1 MININSLRHSFKY
14 SVLLLIFI
22 MLSSTTIAQ
31 KKPVKFNRLTS
42 SDGLSQNRVSAIVQD
57 HDGFIWIGTED
68 GLNKY
73 DGYNFEIFKRNPGDS
88 LSLNDNQAL
97 AMLVAKDGTLW
108 IGGSLTG
115 LSKYNSATKT
125 FTRYNNDHSDPNSL
139 AEDIIISF
147 SEDTKGN
154 LWVVTQN
161 KGFDYMIV
169 NEGKFIHMANML
181 QPDYKIPEDLIYFIH
196 QDKQNNLWVG
206 ADGKVH
212 YFEISYSETGVP
224 KLLPIKIENQILST
238 AATSIE
244 EDNDGNI
251 WIGTPGE
258 GLFRF
263 NYKDQVIRKFEP
275 IENSNLLH
283 SIIIIAMETDETG
296 NLWIGGIPIEKNPN
310 SRNDDTANPTINTVP
325 GLLKLN
331 IQSRE
336 LQGFLSDPKDEKS
349 ISSNGILSLLVDKTG
364 VLWVG
369 TFLSGLNVYDKS
381 VIKFSLVT
389 TGPEEY
395 NKITG
400 PIRGFYVD
408 EKKILWI
415 ASQGS
420 GLISYD
426 RSKDKY
432 EFFTHREKNPS
443 SISDDIVRSI
453 YDDGKY
459 MWIGTERGLNQF
471 DKKTK
476 TFKRF
481 YIDSSNPNLNVNGI
495 NYNII
500 EIDKMPGYLWFGT
513 NGSGLVRFDK
523 EKETFKKYIYDP
535 EDAAS
540 LSSRANFVRTVWY
553 SKSRPDELWT
563 GTTNGINIL
572 NLKTETFRYYNYDPK
587 DSTSLSHPNVM
598 NFYEDK
604 NGFVWVATY
613 GGGLNRFDPKTE
625 KFLRFT
631 QENSDLPNNGVYGS
645 LPDEEGNLWVSTNN
659 GITKFNPNKFQF
671 RNYSVDDG
679 LQSEEFNGGSYYK
692 ALDGEMF
699 FGGIKGFNYFYPSE
713 VTDNKFIP
721 NIVLTDLKIFNESVK
736 VGGDSPLKVQI
747 SKTYEIVLPYW
758 QNDISFEYVALH
770 YSNPS
775 KNKYAFKLENYEDD
789 WRYVGN
795 VRIATYTNLDPGEY
809 VFRVKGSN
817 NDGLW
822 NEEGKSIR
830 LIIKPPWWRT
840 NWAYASYFLLF
851 LAGGFS
857 FDRFQRSR
865 IKSIEQRR
873 AQLSLLRAENQR
885 KTQELEEARQLQLS
899 MLPKSLPQLPHLDI
913 AVYMK
918 TATEVGGDYYDFHV
932 GIDGTLTVV
941 VGDATGHGMRAGT
954 MVTTTKSLFS
964 SHASNP
970 DILYT
975 FQEITRCIKYMNM
988 HMLSM
993 CLSILKIQGNK
1004 MQISAAGMPPALLY
1018 RSKTKAVEE
1027 IILKGMPLGAVQD
1040 FPYELRE
1047 VQIFPGDTVL
1057 LMSDGFPEMF
1067 NKDKELFGYDR
1078 VIETYQRA
1086 AEKNPEDI
1094 IRDLKNA
1101 GSDWSQSETPD
1112 DDVTFVVI
1120 KVK

>member
-1 MININSLRHSFKY
+1 MKSINALQRTLKY
-14 SVLLLIFI
+14 SVYLLIFI
-22 MLSSTTIAQ
+22 VISSNTIAQ

-68 GLNKY
+68 GVNKY

-88 LSLNDNQAL
+88 LSINDNQAL
-97 AMLVAKDGTLW
+97 AMHVAKDGALW

-115 LSKYNSATKT
+115 LSKFNSATKT
-125 FTRYNNDHSDPNSL
+125 FTRYNHNHSNPNSL

-154 LWVVTQN
+154 LWIVTQN

-181 QPDYKIPEDLIYFIH
+181 PPDYKIPENQIYFIH
-196 QDKQNNLWVG
+196 QDKQNNLWIGV
-206 ADGKVH
+206 DRKVH
-212 YFEISYSETGVP
+212 YFKVSYSETGIP
-224 KLLPIKIENQILST
+224 KLQPIKIENQILRT

-258 GLFRF
+258 GLLRF
-263 NYKDQVIRKFEP
+263 DYKDKLLSKYEIPVN
-275 IENSNLLH
+275 NSLLY
-283 SIIIIAMETDETG
+283 SLIIFALEADETG
-296 NLWIGGIPIEKNPN
+296 NLWIGGIPIEQNPDP
-310 SRNDDTANPTINTVP
+310 RNETADPTNETTP
-325 GLLKLN
+325 GLLKLDL
-331 IQSRE
+331 QLRE
-336 LQGFLSDPKDEKS
+336 LQSFLADPKDKNS
-349 ISSNGILSLLVDKTG
+349 LSSNGIISLLVDKTG

-389 TGPEEY
+389 TGQEGS
-395 NKITG
+395 NNING
-400 PIRGFYVD
+400 PIRGFYID
-408 EKKILWI
+408 ENKILWV
-415 ASQGS
+415 ASQGN

-426 RSKDKY
+426 RVKAKY
-432 EFFTHREKNPS
+432 EFYTHGENDPS
-443 SISDDIVRSI
+443 SISSDIARCI

-459 MWIGTERGLNQF
+459 MWIGTQAGLNRF

-476 TFKRF
+476 KFKRF
-481 YIDSSNPNLNVNGI
+481 YIDPSDPNLNVNGI

-500 EIDKMPGYLWFGT
+500 EIDKKPGYLWFGT

-523 EKETFKKYIYDP
+523 EKETFKTYTYDP

-540 LSSRANFVRTVWY
+540 LNSRANFVRTVWY
-553 SKSRPDELWT
+553 SKSRPDELWA

-598 NFYEDK
+598 GFYEDK
-604 NGFVWVATY
+604 NGYVWIATY
-613 GGGLNRFDPKTE
+613 GGGLNRFDPKIE

-645 LPDEEGNLWVSTNN
+645 LPDEKGNLWISTNS
-659 GITKFNPNKFQF
+659 GITKFNPNNFQF
-671 RNYSVDDG
+671 RNYTVDDG
-679 LQSEEFNGGSYYK
+679 LQSEEFNGGAYYK
-692 ALDGEMF
+692 SADGEMF
-699 FGGIKGFNYFYPSE
+699 FGGIKGFNSFYPAE
-713 VTDNKFIP
+713 VIDNKYIP
-721 NIVLTDLKIFNESVK
+721 NIVLTDIKIFNESVK
-736 VGGDSPLKVQI
+736 VGGDSPLKKQI
-747 SKTYEIVLPYW
+747 TKTEEIVLSYW

-775 KNKYAFKLENYEDD
+775 KNKYAFKLENYEDE
-789 WRYVGN
+789 WRYVGD

-809 VFRVKGSN
+809 IFRIKGSN

-830 LIIKPPWWRT
+830 LIIKPPWWKT
-840 NWAYASYFLLF
+840 NWAYASYFLIF
-851 LAGGFS
+851 LAGGFT
-857 FDRFQRSR
+857 FDRYQRAR
-865 IKSIEQRR
+865 IKNVEQRR

-899 MLPKSLPQLPHLDI
+899 MLPKTLPQLAHLDI

-970 DILYT
+970 DILFT

-1018 RSKTKAVEE
+1018 RNKTKSVEE

-1040 FPYELRE
+1040 FPYELRQTE
-1047 VQIFPGDTVL
+1047 IYTGDTIL

-1067 NKDKELFGYDR
+1067 NKDKELFGYER
-1078 VIETYQRA
+1078 VIETYQQA
-1086 AEKNPEDI
+1086 ADKNPEEI
-1094 IRDLKNA
+1094 IRELKSA
-1101 GSDWSQSETPD
+1101 GSDWSQSDTPD

>member
-1 MININSLRHSFKY
+1 MKNINYLKCALKY
-14 SVLLLIFI
+14 SVFLLIFI
-22 MLSSTTIAQ
+22 ILSSTSIAQ

-42 SDGLSQNRVSAIVQD
+42 SNGLSQNRVSSIVQD

-97 AMLVAKDGTLW
+97 AMHVAKDGTLW

-125 FTRYNNDHSDPNSL
+125 FTRYNNDHSNPNSL
-139 AEDIIISF
+139 VADIIISF

-154 LWVVTQN
+154 LWIVTQN

-181 QPDYKIPEDLIYFIH
+181 PPDYKIPEDQIFFIH
-196 QDKQNNLWVG
+196 QDKQNNLWIG
-206 ADGKVH
+206 AAGKIH
-212 YFEISYSETGVP
+212 YFKISYSETGVP
-224 KLLPIKIENQILST
+224 KLQPLKIENQILST
-238 AATSIE
+238 AALSIE
-244 EDNDGNI
+244 EDKDGNI

-258 GLFRF
+258 GLLRF
-263 NYKDQVIRKFEP
+263 DYKDKVLKKFELP
-275 IENSNLLH
+275 DKNPSLNSLAIL
-283 SIIIIAMETDETG
+283 ALETDEIG
-296 NLWIGGIPIEKNPN
+296 NLWIGGFPIEDNRDSEKG
-310 SRNDDTANPTINTVP
+310 TAS
-325 GLLKLN
+325 GLLRLK
-331 IQSRE
+331 IHSRE
-336 LQGFLSDPKDEKS
+336 VEKFLADPKDEKS
-349 ISSNGILSLLVDKTG
+349 LSSNRILSLFIDKTG

-389 TGPEEY
+389 TGQEES
-395 NKITG
+395 NKIKG
-400 PIRGFYVD
+400 PIRGFYID
-408 EKKILWI
+408 ENKILWI

-432 EFFTHREKNPS
+432 EFFTHGENNPS
-443 SISDDIVRSI
+443 TISNDLVQNI

-459 MWIGTERGLNQF
+459 MWIGTVQGLNRF
-471 DKKTK
+471 DKKSK

-481 YIDSSNPNLNVNGI
+481 YIDPSNSNSNPNVNVNGI

-500 EIDKMPGYLWFGT
+500 EIDKLPGYLWFGT

-523 EKETFKKYIYDP
+523 EKETFKKYTYDP

-540 LSSRANFVRTVWY
+540 LNTRANFVRTVWY
-553 SKSRPDELWT
+553 SKSRPDELWA

-604 NGFVWVATY
+604 NGYVWVATY

-625 KFLRFT
+625 KFLRLT
-631 QENSDLPNNGVYGS
+631 QENSGLPNNGVYGS
-645 LPDEEGNLWVSTNN
+645 LSDEDGNLWISTNN
-659 GITKFNPNKFQF
+659 GITKFNSNTFQF

-692 ALDGEMF
+692 APDGEMF
-699 FGGIKGFNYFYPSE
+699 FGGIKGFNSFYPSE
-713 VTDNKFIP
+713 VTDNKYIP
-721 NIVLTDLKIFNESVK
+721 NIVLTDIKIFNESVE

-747 SKTYEIVLPYW
+747 SKTEEIILPYW

-775 KNKYAFKLENYEDD
+775 KNKYAFKLENYEDE

-830 LIIKPPWWRT
+830 LIIKPPWWKT
-840 NWAYASYFLLF
+840 NWAYASYFILF

-857 FDRFQRSR
+857 FDRYQRFR
-865 IKSIEQRR
+865 IKGVEQRR
-873 AQLSLLRAENQR
+873 AQLALLRAENQR

-899 MLPKSLPQLPHLDI
+899 MLPKVLPQLPHLDI

-932 GIDGTLTVV
+932 GMDGTLTVV
-941 VGDATGHGMRAGT
+941 IGDATGHGMRAGT

-970 DILYT
+970 DILFT
-975 FQEITRCIKYMNM
+975 FQEITRCIKTMNM

-1018 RSKTKAVEE
+1018 RSKTKSVEE
-1027 IILKGMPLGAVQD
+1027 IVLKGMPLGAVQD

-1047 VQIFPGDTVL
+1047 AEIYSGDTIL
-1057 LMSDGFPEMF
+1057 LMSDGLPELF
-1067 NKDKELFGYDR
+1067 NKDKEMFGYER
-1078 VIETYQRA
+1078 VMDIYKNSVSKNTEEIIE
-1086 AEKNPEDI
+1086 E
-1094 IRDLKNA
+1094 LKNA
-1101 GSDWSQSETPD
+1101 GNNWTNNEAPD
-1112 DDVTFVVI
+1112 DDITFVVI
-1120 KVK
+1120 KVR

>member
-1 MININSLRHSFKY
+1 MKIINNIKNSFKY
-14 SVLLLIFI
+14 SICLLILI
-22 MLSSTTIAQ
+22 IVSTNAIAQ

-42 SDGLSQNRVSAIVQD
+42 SNGLSQNRVSSIVQD

-97 AMLVAKDGTLW
+97 AMHVAKDGALW

-125 FTRYNNDHSDPNSL
+125 FTRYNNNHSDPNSL

-147 SEDTKGN
+147 SEDQKGN
-154 LWVVTQN
+154 LWIVTQN

-181 QPDYKIPEDLIYFIH
+181 PPDYNIPEDRIYFIH
-196 QDKQNNLWVG
+196 QDKQNNLWIG

-212 YFEISYSETGVP
+212 YFKISYSETGVP
-224 KLLPIKIENQILST
+224 RLQPIKIENQILKT
-238 AATSIE
+238 ATTSIE

-258 GLFRF
+258 GLLRF
-263 NYKDQVIRKFEP
+263 DYKDKVIRKFEP
-275 IENSNLLH
+275 MDNSDLIH
-283 SIIIIAMETDETG
+283 SLIIIAMEADEYG
-296 NLWIGGIPIEKNPN
+296 NLWIGGIPIEENPDPIN
-310 SRNDDTANPTINTVP
+310 ESADPTNETVP

-336 LQGFLSDPKDEKS
+336 LQGFLSDPKDGNS
-349 ISSNGILSLLVDKTG
+349 LSSNGIISLLVDKTG

-381 VIKFSLVT
+381 VIKFSLVN
-389 TGPEEY
+389 TGQEES
-395 NKITG
+395 NAIKG
-400 PIRGFYVD
+400 PIRGFYID
-408 EKKILWI
+408 ENKILWI
-415 ASQGS
+415 ASQGG
-420 GLISYD
+420 GLVSYD

-432 EFFTHREKNPS
+432 EFFTNSENNPS
-443 SISDDIVRSI
+443 TISSNLVKNI

-459 MWIGTERGLNQF
+459 LWIGTQEGLNRF

-481 YIDSSNPNLNVNGI
+481 YIDPSNPKFNVNGI

-523 EKETFKKYIYDP
+523 EKETFKKYTYDP
-535 EDAAS
+535 EDATS
-540 LSSRANFVRTVWY
+540 LNSRANFVRTVWY
-553 SKSRPDELWT
+553 SKSRPDELWA

-587 DSTSLSHPNVM
+587 DSTSISHPNVM
-598 NFYEDK
+598 HFYEDK
-604 NGFVWVATY
+604 SGYVWVATY
-613 GGGLNRFDPKTE
+613 GGGLNRFDPKAQ

-631 QENSDLPNNGVYGS
+631 QENSDLPNNGVYGI
-645 LPDEEGNLWVSTNN
+645 LPDENGNLWISNN
-659 GITKFNPNKFQF
+659 SGITKFNPNTYQF
-671 RNYSVDDG
+671 RNYTVDDG
-679 LQSEEFNGGSYYK
+679 LQSEEFNGGAYYK
-692 ALDGEMF
+692 AQDGEMF
-699 FGGIKGFNYFYPSE
+699 FGGIKGYNSFYPSE
-713 VTDNKFIP
+713 VMDNKFIP
-721 NIVLTDLKIFNESVK
+721 AIVLTDIKIFNESIK
-736 VGGDSPLKVQI
+736 VGEDSPLKKQV
-747 SKTYEIVLPYW
+747 SKTDEIVLSYW

-775 KNKYAFKLENYEDD
+775 KNKYAFKLENYEDE

-830 LIIKPPWWRT
+830 LIIKPPWWKT
-840 NWAYASYFLLF
+840 NWAYAAYFVMF
-851 LAGGFS
+851 LATGFS
-857 FDRFQRSR
+857 FDRYQRFR
-865 IKSIEQRR
+865 IKGIEQRR

-885 KTQELEEARQLQLS
+885 KSKELEEARQLQLS
-899 MLPKSLPQLPHLDI
+899 MLPKVLPNLPHLDI

-932 GIDGTLTVV
+932 GMDGTLTVV
-941 VGDATGHGMRAGT
+941 IGDATGHGMKAGT

-964 SHASNP
+964 SHAANP
-970 DILYT
+970 DILFT
-975 FQEITRCIKYMNM
+975 FQEITRCIKTMNM

-1018 RSKTKAVEE
+1018 RSKTKTVEE

-1040 FPYELRE
+1040 FPYELRQTE
-1047 VQIFPGDTVL
+1047 IYPGDTLL
-1057 LMSDGFPEMF
+1057 LMSDGLPELFNKEKEMF
-1067 NKDKELFGYDR
+1067 GYERIMDIYR
-1078 VIETYQRA
+1078 KSA
-1086 AEKNPEDI
+1086 SKNPEEI
-1094 IRDLKNA
+1094 IEELKNEGNRWTNNEA
-1101 GSDWSQSETPD
+1101 PD

>member
-1 MININSLRHSFKY
+1 MVNNLNLKLSSKY
-14 SVLLLIFI
+14 SAFFLILLMFTSIA
-22 MLSSTTIAQ
+22 IAQ
-31 KKPVKFNRLTS
+31 KKPVKFNRITS
-42 SDGLSQNRVSAIVQD
+42 SNGLSQNRVISIVQD

-68 GLNKY
+68 GLNKF
-73 DGYNFEIFKRNPGDS
+73 DGYNFEIFNRNPDDS
-88 LSLNDNQAL
+88 LSLNDNAGN

-108 IGGSLTG
+108 IGGTLTG

-125 FTRYNNDHSDPNSL
+125 FTRYNNNHSDPNSL
-139 AEDIIISF
+139 AEDIIVSLN
-147 SEDTKGN
+147 EDTNGN
-154 LWVVTQN
+154 LWIATRN
-161 KGFDYMIV
+161 KGFDYMKV
-169 NEGKFIHMANML
+169 NEGKFIHMINML
-181 QPDYKIPEDLIYFIH
+181 PPDYKIPENKIFFIH
-196 QDKQNNLWVG
+196 QDKQNNLWIGG
-206 ADGKVH
+206 AGKIH
-212 YFEISYSETGVP
+212 YFKISYSQAGVP
-224 KLLPIKIENQILST
+224 ILQPIKIENQILKT
-238 AATSIE
+238 AATSIK

-263 NYKDQVIRKFEP
+263 DYKDKTLKKFE
-275 IENSNLLH
+275 ITDGNTLLNSL
-283 SIIIIAMETDETG
+283 IIIALESDEIG
-296 NLWIGGIPIEKNPN
+296 NLWIGGLPIDDNPDAE
-310 SRNDDTANPTINTVP
+310 RETVP
-325 GLLKLN
+325 GLLRLN
-331 IQSRE
+331 IQSKE
-336 LQGFLSDPKDEKS
+336 IEKFLVDPKDQKS
-349 ISSNGILSLLVDKTG
+349 LSSNRILSLLVDKTG

-369 TFLSGLNVYDKS
+369 TYLSGLNVYDKS
-381 VIKFSLVT
+381 VIKFSLVAT
-389 TGPEEY
+389 DQDET
-395 NKITG
+395 NKIKG
-400 PIRGFYVD
+400 PIRGFYID
-408 EKKILWI
+408 NNKILWI
-415 ASQGS
+415 ASQGG

-432 EFFTHREKNPS
+432 EFFTHSENEPS

-459 MWIGTERGLNQF
+459 MWIGTDQGLNRF

-481 YIDSSNPNLNVNGI
+481 YIDPSNPNLNVNGI

-523 EKETFKKYIYDP
+523 EKETFKKYTYDP

-540 LSSRANFVRTVWY
+540 LSSRANHVRTVWY
-553 SKSRPDELWT
+553 SKSRPDELWA

-572 NLKTETFRYYNYDPK
+572 NLKTETFRYYNYNPK
-587 DSTSLSHPNVM
+587 DSTSLSHPNVL

-604 NGFVWVATY
+604 RGYIWIATY

-625 KFLRFT
+625 KFLRLT
-631 QENSDLPNNGVYGS
+631 QENSGLPNNGVYGS
-645 LPDEEGNLWVSTNN
+645 LPDEEGNLWISTNN
-659 GITKFNPNKFQF
+659 GITKFNPNTFQF

-679 LQSEEFNGGSYYK
+679 LQSEEFNGGAYYK
-692 ALDGEMF
+692 APDGEMF

-713 VTDNKFIP
+713 VIDNKFIP

-747 SKTYEIVLPYW
+747 SKTDEIVLPYW

-840 NWAYASYFLLF
+840 NLAYASYFVILLV
-851 LAGGFS
+851 GGFS
-857 FDRFQRSR
+857 FDRYQRSR
-865 IKSIEQRR
+865 IKSTEQRR
-873 AQLSLLRAENQR
+873 AQLALLRAENQR
-885 KTQELEEARQLQLS
+885 KTKELEEARQLQLS
-899 MLPKSLPQLPHLDI
+899 MLPKNLPQLPQFDI

-932 GIDGTLTVV
+932 GMDGTLTVV
-941 VGDATGHGMRAGT
+941 IGDATGHGMRAGT

-970 DILYT
+970 DILFT
-975 FQEITRCIKYMNM
+975 FQEITRCIKTMNM

-993 CLSILKIQGNK
+993 CLTILKINGNK

-1018 RSKTKAVEE
+1018 RDKTKLVEE

-1047 VQIFPGDTVL
+1047 TEINPGDTIL
-1057 LMSDGFPEMF
+1057 LMSDGLPELFNKEKEMF
-1067 NKDKELFGYDR
+1067 GYER
-1078 VIETYQRA
+1078 VMDIYKNSA
-1086 AEKNPEDI
+1086 SKNPEEI
-1094 IRDLKNA
+1094 IDELKSEGNSW
-1101 GSDWSQSETPD
+1101 SDNKEPD

>member
-1 MININSLRHSFKY
+1 MKIINTLQRALKY
-14 SVLLLIFI
+14 VVCILILMAFY
-22 MLSSTTIAQ
+22 SNTIAQ

-97 AMLVAKDGTLW
+97 AMHVAKDGTLW

-125 FTRYNNDHSDPNSL
+125 FTRYNNDHSNPNSL

-154 LWVVTQN
+154 LWIVTQN

-181 QPDYKIPEDLIYFIH
+181 PPDYKIPEDGIYFIH
-196 QDKQNNLWVG
+196 QDKQNNLWIG

-212 YFEISYSETGVP
+212 YFRISYSETGIP
-224 KLLPIKIENQILST
+224 KLQPIKIENQILKT

-244 EDNDGNI
+244 EDNDGNL

-258 GLFRF
+258 GLLRF
-263 NYKDQVIRKFEP
+263 DYKDKVIRKFEP
-275 IENSNLLH
+275 INNSALIS
-283 SIIIIAMETDETG
+283 SIVIIAVEADENG
-296 NLWIGGIPIEKNPN
+296 NLWIGGIPIEENPDPVN
-310 SRNDDTANPTINTVP
+310 ESANPTNETVP

-336 LQGFLSDPKDEKS
+336 LQGFLADPKDGNS
-349 ISSNGILSLLVDKTG
+349 LSSNGIISLLVDKTG

-381 VIKFSLVT
+381 VIKFSLVN
-389 TGPEEY
+389 TGQEEF
-395 NKITG
+395 NTIKG
-400 PIRGFYVD
+400 PIRGFYID
-408 EKKILWI
+408 ENKILWI

-420 GLISYD
+420 GLVAYD

-432 EFFTHREKNPS
+432 EFFTNSENNPS
-443 SISDDIVRSI
+443 TISSNLVKNI

-459 MWIGTERGLNQF
+459 MWIGTQEGLNRF

-481 YIDSSNPNLNVNGI
+481 YIDPSNPNFNVNGI

-523 EKETFKKYIYDP
+523 QKETFKKYTYDP
-535 EDAAS
+535 EDATS
-540 LSSRANFVRTVWY
+540 LNSRANFVRTVWY
-553 SKSRPDELWT
+553 SKSRPDELWA

-598 NFYEDK
+598 HFYEDK
-604 NGFVWVATY
+604 SGFVWVATY
-613 GGGLNRFDPKTE
+613 GGGLNRFDPKTQ

-631 QENSDLPNNGVYGS
+631 QENSDLPNNGVYGI
-645 LPDEEGNLWVSTNN
+645 LPDENGNLWISTNS
-659 GITKFNPNKFQF
+659 GITKFNPSTFHF

-679 LQSEEFNGGSYYK
+679 LQSEEFNGGAYYK
-692 ALDGEMF
+692 APDGEMF
-699 FGGIKGFNYFYPSE
+699 FGGIKGYNSFYASG

-721 NIVLTDLKIFNESVK
+721 AIVLTDIKIFNESIK
-736 VGGDSPLKVQI
+736 VGEDSPLKKQI
-747 SKTYEIVLPYW
+747 SKTDEIVLSYW
-758 QNDISFEYVALH
+758 QNDISFEYVALY

-775 KNKYAFKLENYEDD
+775 KNKYAFKLENYEDE

-830 LIIKPPWWRT
+830 LIIKPPWWKT
-840 NWAYASYFLLF
+840 NWAYASYFVLF
-851 LAGGFS
+851 LVGGFT
-857 FDRFQRSR
+857 FDRYQRSR
-865 IKSIEQRR
+865 IKAIEQRR
-873 AQLSLLRAENQR
+873 AQLALLRAENQR
-885 KTQELEEARQLQLS
+885 KTKELEEARQLQLS
-899 MLPKSLPQLPHLDI
+899 MLPKVLPQLPHLDI

-932 GIDGTLTVV
+932 DMNGTLTVV
-941 VGDATGHGMRAGT
+941 IGDATGHGMRAGT

-970 DILYT
+970 DILFT
-975 FQEITRCIKYMNM
+975 FQEITRCIKTMNM
-988 HMLSM
+988 YMLSM
-993 CLSILKIQGNK
+993 CLSILKIRGNK
-1004 MQISAAGMPPALLY
+1004 MQISAAGMPPVLLY
-1018 RSKTKAVEE
+1018 RSKTKSVEE
-1027 IILKGMPLGAVQD
+1027 IVLKGMPLGAVQD
-1040 FPYELRE
+1040 FPYELRQTE
-1047 VQIFPGDTVL
+1047 IYSGDTIL
-1057 LMSDGFPEMF
+1057 LMSDGLPELFNKEKEMF
-1067 NKDKELFGYDR
+1067 GYER
-1078 VIETYQRA
+1078 VMDIYKNSA
-1086 AEKNPEDI
+1086 SKNPEEI
-1094 IRDLKNA
+1094 IEELKNE
-1101 GSDWSQSETPD
+1101 GSRWSDNKDPD

>member
-1 MININSLRHSFKY
+1 MKNISTLKHSLKY
-14 SVLLLIFI
+14 PVLFLIFI
-22 MLSSTTIAQ
+22 IISSNVLPQ

-42 SDGLSQNRVSAIVQD
+42 SNGLSQNRVSSIVQD

-73 DGYNFEIFKRNPGDS
+73 DGYNFEIFKRKPGDS
-88 LSLNDNQAL
+88 LSLNDNAGN
-97 AMLVAKDGTLW
+97 AMIVTEDGTLW

-115 LSKYNSATKT
+115 LSRYNSATNT
-125 FTRYNNDHSDPNSL
+125 FTRYNHDHTNPYSL

-154 LWVVTQN
+154 LWIVTQN

-181 QPDYKIPEDLIYFIH
+181 PPDYKIPEDLIYFIH
-196 QDKQNNLWVG
+196 QDKQNNLWIG
-206 ADGKVH
+206 ADGKIH
-212 YFEISYSETGVP
+212 YFKISYTETGVP
-224 KLLPIKIENQILST
+224 ILQPLKIENQILKT
-238 AATSIE
+238 AAISIE

-258 GLFRF
+258 GLLRF
-263 NYKDQVIRKFEP
+263 DYKDKTLKNFEIPDGNVLPNSFVISALE
-275 IENSNLLH
+275 
-283 SIIIIAMETDETG
+283 ADEIG
-296 NLWIGGIPIEKNPN
+296 NLWIGGFPIENNPD
-310 SRNDDTANPTINTVP
+310 SERGTAS
-325 GLLKLN
+325 GLLRLN
-331 IQSRE
+331 IQSKRVE
-336 LQGFLSDPKDEKS
+336 FFFPDPKDEKS
-349 ISSNGILSLLVDKTG
+349 ISSNRILSLLVDKTG

-381 VIKFSLVT
+381 VIKFPLVT

-432 EFFTHREKNPS
+432 EYFTHSENNPS
-443 SISDDIVRSI
+443 SISTDIVNCI

-459 MWIGTERGLNQF
+459 MWIGTQQGLNRF

-481 YIDSSNPNLNVNGI
+481 LIDPSNHNLNQISNVNGI

-500 EIDKMPGYLWFGT
+500 EIEKMPGHLWFGT
-513 NGSGLVRFDK
+513 NGSGLVRFNK
-523 EKETFKKYIYDP
+523 EKETFKKYTYDP

-572 NLKTETFRYYNYDPK
+572 NLKTETFRYYNYNPK

-604 NGFVWVATY
+604 NGYVWVATY

-625 KFLRFT
+625 KFLRFI
-631 QENSDLPNNGVYGS
+631 QENSGLPNNGVYGT
-645 LPDEEGNLWVSTNN
+645 LPDEKGNLWISTNG
-659 GITKFNPNKFQF
+659 GITKFNPGTFQF
-671 RNYSVDDG
+671 RNYTVDDG

-692 ALDGEMF
+692 APDGEMF
-699 FGGIKGFNYFYPSE
+699 FGGIKGFNSFYPSE
-713 VTDNKFIP
+713 VTDNKYIP
-721 NIVLTDLKIFNESVK
+721 AIVLTDIKIFNESIK
-736 VGGDSPLKVQI
+736 VGEDSPLKKQI
-747 SKTYEIVLPYW
+747 SKTDEIVLPYW

-775 KNKYAFKLENYEDD
+775 KNKYAFKLENYEDE
-789 WRYVGN
+789 WRYVGD

-851 LAGGFS
+851 LVAGFS
-857 FDRFQRSR
+857 FDRYQRFR

-873 AQLSLLRAENQR
+873 AQLALLRAENQR
-885 KTQELEEARQLQLS
+885 KTKELEEARQLQLS
-899 MLPKSLPQLPHLDI
+899 MLPKTLPQLPHLDI

-932 GIDGTLTVV
+932 GMDGSLTVV
-941 VGDATGHGMRAGT
+941 IGDATGHGMRAGT
-954 MVTTTKSLFS
+954 MVTSTKSLFNS
-964 SHASNP
+964 YAANP
-970 DILYT
+970 DIIFT
-975 FQEITRCIKYMNM
+975 FREMTRCIKQMQFQSLAM
-988 HMLSM
+988 SM
-993 CLSILKIQGNK
+993 MMLKIKNNK
-1004 MQISAAGMPPALLY
+1004 LLMSSAGMPPVYLF
-1018 RSKTKAVEE
+1018 RNKHKIIEE
-1027 IILKGMPLGAVQD
+1027 YLIEGMPLGTMD
-1040 FPYELRE
+1040 NFPYELKE
-1047 VQIFPGDTVL
+1047 MELYSGDTIL
-1057 LMSDGFPEMF
+1057 LMSDGFPELQNV
-1067 NKDKELFGYDR
+1067 NKEMLGYKRAKNSFEEISEKEPERIITYLKEVGSRWTNDR
-1078 VIETYQRA
+1078 
-1086 AEKNPEDI
+1086 D
-1094 IRDLKNA
+1094 
-1101 GSDWSQSETPD
+1101 PD

>member
-1 MININSLRHSFKY
+1 MKNINNLNCALKY

-22 MLSSTTIAQ
+22 ILSSTAIAQ

-42 SDGLSQNRVSAIVQD
+42 SNGLSQNRVSSIVQD

-68 GLNKY
+68 GVNKY

-88 LSLNDNQAL
+88 LSLNDNMGL
-97 AMLVAKDGTLW
+97 AMHVAKDGTLW

-125 FTRYNNDHSDPNSL
+125 FTRYNNDHSNPNSL

-154 LWVVTQN
+154 LWIVTQN
-161 KGFDYMIV
+161 KGFDYMLV

-181 QPDYKIPEDLIYFIH
+181 PPDYKISEDLIFFIH
-196 QDKQNNLWVG
+196 QDKQNNLWIG
-206 ADGKVH
+206 AAGKIH
-212 YFEISYSETGVP
+212 YFKISYSQAGVP
-224 KLLPIKIENQILST
+224 ILQPIKIENQILNT

-263 NYKDQVIRKFEP
+263 DYKDKVIRKFEP
-275 IENSNLLH
+275 IDYSNLLH
-283 SIIIIAMETDETG
+283 SLIIIAIENDETG
-296 NLWIGGIPIEKNPN
+296 NLWIGGFSIEDNPG
-310 SRNDDTANPTINTVP
+310 SEKGTSP
-325 GLLKLN
+325 GLLRLN

-336 LQGFLSDPKDEKS
+336 VEKFLADPKDEKS
-349 ISSNGILSLLVDKTG
+349 LSSNRILSLLVDKTG

-381 VIKFSLVT
+381 VIKFSLVS
-389 TGPEEY
+389 TGQEES
-395 NKITG
+395 NKIKG
-400 PIRGFYVD
+400 PVRGFYVD
-408 EKKILWI
+408 ENKTLWV
-415 ASQGS
+415 ASQGG
-420 GLISYD
+420 GLISID
-426 RSKDKY
+426 RNKGKY
-432 EFFTHREKNPS
+432 EVFNYKENNPS
-443 SISDDIVRSI
+443 SISTDIVNNI

-459 MWIGTERGLNQF
+459 LWIGTQQGLNRF

-500 EIDKMPGYLWFGT
+500 EIDKMPGYLWCGT

-523 EKETFKKYIYDP
+523 EKETFKKYTYDP

-553 SKSRPDELWT
+553 SKSRPDELWA

-604 NGFVWVATY
+604 NGYVWVATY

-625 KFLRFT
+625 KFLRLT
-631 QENSDLPNNGVYGS
+631 QENSGLPNNGVYGS
-645 LPDEEGNLWVSTNN
+645 LPDENGNLWISTNN
-659 GITKFNPNKFQF
+659 GIAKFNPNTFQF
-671 RNYSVDDG
+671 RNYTVDDG
-679 LQSEEFNGGSYYK
+679 LQSEEFNGGAYYK
-692 ALDGEMF
+692 AFDGEIF
-699 FGGIKGFNYFYPSE
+699 FGGIKGFNSFYPSE
-713 VTDNKFIP
+713 VTDNKYIP
-721 NIVLTDLKIFNESVK
+721 NIVLTDIKLFNESVE

-747 SKTYEIVLPYW
+747 SKTEEIVLSHW

-775 KNKYAFKLENYEDD
+775 KNKYAFKLENYEDE
-789 WRYVGN
+789 WRYVGD

-840 NWAYASYFLLF
+840 NWAYASYFILF

-857 FDRFQRSR
+857 FDRYQRVR
-865 IKSIEQRR
+865 IKNVEQRR

-885 KTQELEEARQLQLS
+885 KTKELEEARQLQLS
-899 MLPKSLPQLPHLDI
+899 MLPKTLPQLPHLDI

-918 TATEVGGDYYDFHV
+918 TATEVGGDYYDFNV
-932 GIDGTLTVV
+932 GMDGTLTIVI
-941 VGDATGHGMRAGT
+941 GDATGHGMRAGT
-954 MVTTTKSLFS
+954 MVTSTKSLFNVLAANNS
-964 SHASNP
+964 
-970 DILYT
+970 IVQT
-975 FQEITRCIKYMNM
+975 FQEMTRCLKLMQLDK
-988 HMLSM
+988 LSM
-993 CLSILKIQGNK
+993 CMTMLKIQNNRLI
-1004 MQISAAGMPPALLY
+1004 MSAAGMPPVYLF
-1018 RSKTKAVEE
+1018 RNKHKIIEE
-1027 IILKGMPLGAVQD
+1027 HLMEGMPLGTMD
-1040 FPYELRE
+1040 NFPYELKE
-1047 VQIFPGDTVL
+1047 MELFTGDTIL
-1057 LMSDGFPEMF
+1057 LMSDGFPELQNQHIEM
-1067 NKDKELFGYDR
+1067 FGYK
-1078 VIETYQRA
+1078 RA
-1086 AEKNPEDI
+1086 KNSFEEVAEKEPELI
-1094 IRDLKNA
+1094 ITYLKDV
-1101 GSDWSQSETPD
+1101 GSSWTSGKEPD

>member
-1 MININSLRHSFKY
+1 
-14 SVLLLIFI
+14 LIVF
-22 MLSSTTIAQ
+22 SSNTIAQ
-31 KKPVKFNRLTS
+31 KKPVKFSRLTS
-42 SDGLSQNRVSAIVQD
+42 SNGLSQNRVSAIVQD

-97 AMLVAKDGTLW
+97 AMHVAKDGALW

-125 FTRYNNDHSDPNSL
+125 FTRYNNNHSDPNSL

-147 SEDTKGN
+147 SEDKKGN
-154 LWVVTQN
+154 LWIVTQN

-181 QPDYKIPEDLIYFIH
+181 PPDYKIPEDLIFFVH
-196 QDKQNNLWVG
+196 QDKQNNLWIG

-212 YFEISYSETGVP
+212 YFKIIYGENGVP
-224 KLLPIKIENQILST
+224 KLQPIKIENQILKT

-258 GLFRF
+258 GLLRF
-263 NYKDQVIRKFEP
+263 DYKDKVIRKYEP
-275 IENSNLLH
+275 IDNSELIH
-283 SIIIIAMETDETG
+283 SLIIIAMEADEYG
-296 NLWIGGIPIEKNPN
+296 NLWIGGIPIEENPDPIN
-310 SRNDDTANPTINTVP
+310 ESANPTNETVP

-336 LQGFLSDPKDEKS
+336 LQGFLADPKDGNS
-349 ISSNGILSLLVDKTG
+349 LSSNGIISLLVDKTG

-381 VIKFSLVT
+381 VIKFSLVN
-389 TGPEEY
+389 TGQEES
-395 NKITG
+395 NAIKG
-400 PIRGFYVD
+400 PIRGFYID
-408 EKKILWI
+408 ENKILWI

-420 GLISYD
+420 GLVSYD

-432 EFFTHREKNPS
+432 EFFTNSENNPS
-443 SISDDIVRSI
+443 NISSNLVKNI
-453 YDDGKY
+453 YDDGKFL
-459 MWIGTERGLNQF
+459 WIGTQEGLNRF

-481 YIDSSNPNLNVNGI
+481 YIDPSNPKFNVNGI

-500 EIDKMPGYLWFGT
+500 ETDKMPGYLWFGT

-523 EKETFKKYIYDP
+523 QKETFKKYTYDP
-535 EDAAS
+535 EDATS
-540 LSSRANFVRTVWY
+540 LNSRANFVRTVWY
-553 SKSRPDELWT
+553 SKSRPDELWA

-598 NFYEDK
+598 HFYEDK
-604 NGFVWVATY
+604 SGFVWVATY
-613 GGGLNRFDPKTE
+613 GGGLNRFDPKTQ

-631 QENSDLPNNGVYGS
+631 QENSGLPNNGVYGI
-645 LPDEEGNLWVSTNN
+645 LPDENGNLWISNN
-659 GITKFNPNKFQF
+659 SGITKFNPSTFHF
-671 RNYSVDDG
+671 RNYTVDDG
-679 LQSEEFNGGSYYK
+679 LQSEEFNGGAYYK
-692 ALDGEMF
+692 SPDGEMF
-699 FGGIKGFNYFYPSE
+699 FGGIKGYNSFYPSE

-721 NIVLTDLKIFNESVK
+721 AIVLTDIKIFNESIK
-736 VGGDSPLKVQI
+736 VGEDSPLKKQV
-747 SKTYEIVLPYW
+747 SKTDEIVLSYW

-775 KNKYAFKLENYEDD
+775 KNKYAFKLENYEDE

-830 LIIKPPWWRT
+830 LIIKPPWWKT
-840 NWAYASYFLLF
+840 NWAYASYFVLF
-851 LAGGFS
+851 LVGGFS
-857 FDRFQRSR
+857 FDRYQRFR

-873 AQLSLLRAENQR
+873 AQLALLRAENQR

-899 MLPKSLPQLPHLDI
+899 MLPKVLPQLPHLDI

-932 GIDGTLTVV
+932 DMDGTLTVV
-941 VGDATGHGMRAGT
+941 IGDATGHGMRAGT

-970 DILYT
+970 DILFT
-975 FQEITRCIKYMNM
+975 FQEITRCIKTMNM

-993 CLSILKIQGNK
+993 CLSILKIREDK

-1018 RSKTKAVEE
+1018 RSKTKSVEE
-1027 IILKGMPLGAVQD
+1027 IVLKGMPLGAVQD
-1040 FPYELRE
+1040 FPYELRQTE
-1047 VQIFPGDTVL
+1047 VNAGDTIL
-1057 LMSDGFPEMF
+1057 LMSDGLPELFNKEKEMF
-1067 NKDKELFGYDR
+1067 GYER
-1078 VIETYQRA
+1078 VMDIYKNSA
-1086 AEKNPEDI
+1086 SKNPEEI
-1094 IRDLKNA
+1094 IEELKNA
-1101 GSDWSQSETPD
+1101 GNRWTNDEAPD
-1112 DDVTFVVI
+1112 DDITFVVI

>member
-1 MININSLRHSFKY
+1 MKKINTLQRALKY
-14 SVLLLIFI
+14 SVCILILMAFY
-22 MLSSTTIAQ
+22 SNTFAQ

-42 SDGLSQNRVSAIVQD
+42 SNGLSQNRVSSIVQD

-97 AMLVAKDGTLW
+97 AMHVAKDGALW

-115 LSKYNSATKT
+115 LSRYNSATKT
-125 FTRYNNDHSDPNSL
+125 FTRYNNNHSDPNSL

-154 LWVVTQN
+154 LWIVTQN

-169 NEGKFIHMANML
+169 SDGKFIHMANML
-181 QPDYKIPEDLIYFIH
+181 PPDYKIPEDRIYFIH
-196 QDKQNNLWVG
+196 QDKQNNLWIG

-212 YFEISYSETGVP
+212 YFKISYSETGVP
-224 KLLPIKIENQILST
+224 KLQPIKIENQILKT

-258 GLFRF
+258 GLLRF
-263 NYKDQVIRKFEP
+263 DYKDKVIRKFEP
-275 IENSNLLH
+275 IDNSDLIH
-283 SIIIIAMETDETG
+283 SLIIIAMETDETG
-296 NLWIGGIPIEKNPN
+296 NLWIGGIPIEENPN
-310 SRNDDTANPTINTVP
+310 PRNDETANPTIETVP

-331 IQSRE
+331 IQSRK
-336 LQGFLSDPKDEKS
+336 LQGFLSDPKDGNS
-349 ISSNGILSLLVDKTG
+349 VSSNGIISLLVDKTG

-381 VIKFSLVT
+381 VIKFSLVN
-389 TGPEEY
+389 TGQEDF
-395 NKITG
+395 NAIRG
-400 PIRGFYVD
+400 PIRGFYID
-408 EKKILWI
+408 ENKILWI

-420 GLISYD
+420 GLVSYD

-432 EFFTHREKNPS
+432 EFFTYRENDPS
-443 SISDDIVRSI
+443 SISSDIVRCI

-459 MWIGTERGLNQF
+459 MWIGTEEGLNRF

-481 YIDSSNPNLNVNGI
+481 YIDPSNPKFNVNGI

-500 EIDKMPGYLWFGT
+500 EIDNTPGYLWFGT

-523 EKETFKKYIYDP
+523 EKETFKKYTYDP

-553 SKSRPDELWT
+553 SKSRPDELWA

-587 DSTSLSHPNVM
+587 DSSSLSHPNVM
-598 NFYEDK
+598 HFYEDK
-604 NGFVWVATY
+604 SGFVWVATY
-613 GGGLNRFDPKTE
+613 GGGLNRFDPKTQ

-631 QENSDLPNNGVYGS
+631 QENSDLPNNGVYGI
-645 LPDEEGNLWVSTNN
+645 LADENGNLWISTNS
-659 GITKFNPNKFQF
+659 GITKFNPSTFHF
-671 RNYSVDDG
+671 RNYTVDDG
-679 LQSEEFNGGSYYK
+679 LQSEEFNGGAYYK
-692 ALDGEMF
+692 SPDGEMF
-699 FGGIKGFNYFYPSE
+699 FGGIKGYNSFYPSE

-721 NIVLTDLKIFNESVK
+721 AIVLTDIKIFNESIK
-736 VGGDSPLKVQI
+736 VGEDSPLKKQV
-747 SKTYEIVLPYW
+747 SKTDEIILSYW

-775 KNKYAFKLENYEDD
+775 KNKYAFKLENYEDE

-830 LIIKPPWWRT
+830 LIIKPPWWKT
-840 NWAYASYFLLF
+840 NWAYASYFVLF
-851 LAGGFS
+851 LVGGFS
-857 FDRFQRSR
+857 FD
-865 IKSIEQRR
+865 
-873 AQLSLLRAENQR
+873 
-885 KTQELEEARQLQLS
+885 
-899 MLPKSLPQLPHLDI
+899 
-913 AVYMK
+913 
-918 TATEVGGDYYDFHV
+918 
-932 GIDGTLTVV
+932 
-941 VGDATGHGMRAGT
+941 
-954 MVTTTKSLFS
+954 
-964 SHASNP
+964 
-970 DILYT
+970 
-975 FQEITRCIKYMNM
+975 
-988 HMLSM
+988 
-993 CLSILKIQGNK
+993 
-1004 MQISAAGMPPALLY
+1004 QIS
-1018 RSKTKAVEE
+1018 E
-1027 IILKGMPLGAVQD
+1027 IQD
-1040 FPYELRE
+1040 KRY
-1047 VQIFPGDTVL
+1047 
-1057 LMSDGFPEMF
+1057 
-1067 NKDKELFGYDR
+1067 
-1078 VIETYQRA
+1078 
-1086 AEKNPEDI
+1086 
-1094 IRDLKNA
+1094 
-1101 GSDWSQSETPD
+1101 
-1112 DDVTFVVI
+1112 
-1120 KVK
+1120 

>member
-1 MININSLRHSFKY
+1 MKNINNLNCALKY

-22 MLSSTTIAQ
+22 ILSSTAIAQ

-42 SDGLSQNRVSAIVQD
+42 SNGLSQNRVSSIVQD

-68 GLNKY
+68 GVNKY

-88 LSLNDNQAL
+88 LSLNDNMGL
-97 AMLVAKDGTLW
+97 AMHVAKDGTLW

-125 FTRYNNDHSDPNSL
+125 FTRYNNDHSNPNSL

-154 LWVVTQN
+154 LWIVTQN
-161 KGFDYMIV
+161 KGFDYMLV

-181 QPDYKIPEDLIYFIH
+181 PPDYKISEDLIFFIH
-196 QDKQNNLWVG
+196 QDKQNNLWIG
-206 ADGKVH
+206 AAGKIH
-212 YFEISYSETGVP
+212 YFKISYSQAGVP
-224 KLLPIKIENQILST
+224 ILQPIKIENQILNT

-263 NYKDQVIRKFEP
+263 DYKDKVIRKFEP
-275 IENSNLLH
+275 IDYSNLLH
-283 SIIIIAMETDETG
+283 SLIIIAIENDETG
-296 NLWIGGIPIEKNPN
+296 NLWIGGFSIEDNPG
-310 SRNDDTANPTINTVP
+310 SEKGTSP
-325 GLLKLN
+325 GLLRLN

-336 LQGFLSDPKDEKS
+336 VEKFLADPKDEKS
-349 ISSNGILSLLVDKTG
+349 LSSNRILSLLVDKTG

-381 VIKFSLVT
+381 VIKFSLVS
-389 TGPEEY
+389 TGQEES
-395 NKITG
+395 NKIKG
-400 PIRGFYVD
+400 PVRGFYVD
-408 EKKILWI
+408 ENKTLWV
-415 ASQGS
+415 ASQGG
-420 GLISYD
+420 GLISID
-426 RSKDKY
+426 RNKGKY
-432 EFFTHREKNPS
+432 EVFNYKENNPS
-443 SISDDIVRSI
+443 SISTDIVNNI

-459 MWIGTERGLNQF
+459 LWIGTQQGLNRF

-523 EKETFKKYIYDP
+523 EKETFKKYTYDP

-553 SKSRPDELWT
+553 SKSRPDELWA

-604 NGFVWVATY
+604 NGYVWVATY

-625 KFLRFT
+625 KFLRLT
-631 QENSDLPNNGVYGS
+631 QENSGLPNNGVYGS
-645 LPDEEGNLWVSTNN
+645 LPDENGNLWISTNN
-659 GITKFNPNKFQF
+659 GIAKFNPNTFQF
-671 RNYSVDDG
+671 RNYTVDDG
-679 LQSEEFNGGSYYK
+679 LQSEEFNGGAYYK
-692 ALDGEMF
+692 AFDGEIF
-699 FGGIKGFNYFYPSE
+699 FGGIKGFNSFYPSE
-713 VTDNKFIP
+713 VTDNKYIP
-721 NIVLTDLKIFNESVK
+721 NIVLTDIKLFNESVE

-747 SKTYEIVLPYW
+747 SKTEEIVLSHW

-775 KNKYAFKLENYEDD
+775 KNKYAFKLENYEDE
-789 WRYVGN
+789 WRYVGD

-840 NWAYASYFLLF
+840 NWAYASYFILF

-857 FDRFQRSR
+857 FDRYQRVR
-865 IKSIEQRR
+865 IKNVEQRR

-885 KTQELEEARQLQLS
+885 KTKELEEARQLQLS
-899 MLPKSLPQLPHLDI
+899 MLPKTLP
-913 AVYMK
+913 
-918 TATEVGGDYYDFHV
+918 
-932 GIDGTLTVV
+932 
-941 VGDATGHGMRAGT
+941 
-954 MVTTTKSLFS
+954 
-964 SHASNP
+964 
-970 DILYT
+970 
-975 FQEITRCIKYMNM
+975 
-988 HMLSM
+988 
-993 CLSILKIQGNK
+993 
-1004 MQISAAGMPPALLY
+1004 
-1018 RSKTKAVEE
+1018 
-1027 IILKGMPLGAVQD
+1027 
-1040 FPYELRE
+1040 
-1047 VQIFPGDTVL
+1047 
-1057 LMSDGFPEMF
+1057 
-1067 NKDKELFGYDR
+1067 
-1078 VIETYQRA
+1078 
-1086 AEKNPEDI
+1086 
-1094 IRDLKNA
+1094 
-1101 GSDWSQSETPD
+1101 
-1112 DDVTFVVI
+1112 
-1120 KVK
+1120 

>member
-1 MININSLRHSFKY
+1 MLIIKNTKNLLKY
-14 SVLLLIFI
+14 SICLLILIAF
-22 MLSSTTIAQ
+22 SSNTIAQ

-42 SDGLSQNRVSAIVQD
+42 SNGLSQNRVSSIVQD

-97 AMLVAKDGTLW
+97 AMHVAKDGTLW
-108 IGGSLTG
+108 VGGSLTG

-125 FTRYNNDHSDPNSL
+125 FKRYNSDHSNPNSL

-147 SEDTKGN
+147 SEDEKGN
-154 LWVVTQN
+154 LWLVTQN
-161 KGFDYMIV
+161 RGFDYMIV

-181 QPDYKIPEDLIYFIH
+181 PPDYNIPEDQIFFIH

-206 ADGKVH
+206 AAGKIH
-212 YFEISYSETGVP
+212 YFKINYSETGVP
-224 KLLPIKIENQILST
+224 KLQPVRIENQIVET
-238 AATSIE
+238 AALSIE
-244 EDNDGNI
+244 EGTDGII
-251 WIGTPGE
+251 WIGTAGE
-258 GLFRF
+258 GLLRF
-263 NYKDQVIRKFEP
+263 DYKSKLLKKFESV
-275 IENSNLLH
+275 ENS
-283 SIIIIAMETDETG
+283 SILKSLIILSVEADETG
-296 NLWIGGIPIEKNPN
+296 NLWIGGIPIEDN
-310 SRNDDTANPTINTVP
+310 SDSETGTSP
-325 GLLKLN
+325 GLLRLN

-336 LQGFLSDPKDEKS
+336 VEKFLAVPRDEKS
-349 ISSNGILSLLVDKTG
+349 LSSNQILSLFIDKTG

-389 TGPEEY
+389 TGQEEF
-395 NKITG
+395 NKIKG
-400 PIRGFYVD
+400 PIRGFYID
-408 EKKILWI
+408 ENKYLWV
-415 ASQGS
+415 ASQGG

-426 RSKDKY
+426 RSKEKF
-432 EFFTHREKNPS
+432 EFFTHSEKIPS
-443 SISDDIVRSI
+443 TISTDLVQNI
-453 YDDGKY
+453 YDDGQY
-459 MWIGTERGLNQF
+459 MWIGTQEGLNRF
-471 DKKTK
+471 DKKSK

-481 YIDSSNPNLNVNGI
+481 YIDPSNPGLNVNGI

-500 EIDKMPGYLWFGT
+500 EIKRMPGYLWFGT

-523 EKETFKKYIYDP
+523 EKETFKKYTYDP
-535 EDAAS
+535 EDATS
-540 LSSRANFVRTVWY
+540 LNSRANFVRTVWY

-604 NGFVWVATY
+604 NGYIWVATY

-631 QENSDLPNNGVYGS
+631 QENSDLPNNGVYGC
-645 LPDEEGNLWVSTNN
+645 LPDENGNLWISTNN
-659 GITKFNPNKFQF
+659 GITKFNPNTFQF

-692 ALDGEMF
+692 APDGEMF
-699 FGGIKGFNYFYPSE
+699 FGGIKGFNSFYPSE

-721 NIVLTDLKIFNESVK
+721 NIVITDIKIFNESVS
-736 VGGDSPLKVQI
+736 VGEDSPLKKQV
-747 SKTYEIVLPYW
+747 SKTDEIVLSHW

-795 VRIATYTNLDPGEY
+795 IRIATYTNLDPGEY

-830 LIIKPPWWRT
+830 LIIKPPWWKT
-840 NWAYASYFLLF
+840 NWAYAAYLVLF

-857 FDRFQRSR
+857 FDRYQRAR
-865 IKSIEQRR
+865 IKSIEQRKT
-873 AQLSLLRAENQR
+873 QLTLLQAENQR
-885 KTQELEEARQLQLS
+885 KSKELEEARQLQLS

-932 GIDGTLTVV
+932 GMDGTLTVV
-941 VGDATGHGMRAGT
+941 IGDATGHGMRAGT

-970 DILYT
+970 DILFT
-975 FQEITRCIKYMNM
+975 FQEITRCIKTMNM

-1018 RSKTKAVEE
+1018 RSQTKSVEE
-1027 IILKGMPLGAVQD
+1027 IVLKGMPLGAYQD

-1047 VQIFPGDTVL
+1047 TEVNPGDTIL
-1057 LMSDGFPEMF
+1057 LLSDGLPELFNKEKEMF
-1067 NKDKELFGYDR
+1067 GYER
-1078 VIETYQRA
+1078 VMDIYKNSA
-1086 AEKNPEDI
+1086 SKNPEEI
-1094 IRDLKNA
+1094 IEELKNE
-1101 GSDWSQSETPD
+1101 GNRWTNNEPPD
-1112 DDVTFVVI
+1112 DDITFVVI

>member
-1 MININSLRHSFKY
+1 MKNINNSKCTLKC
-14 SVLLLIFI
+14 SVFMLIFI
-22 MLSSTTIAQ
+22 MLSSTAFSQ

-42 SDGLSQNRVSAIVQD
+42 SNGLSQNRVSAIAQD
-57 HDGFIWIGTED
+57 LDGFIWIGTED

-97 AMLVAKDGTLW
+97 AMHVAKDGTLW

-125 FTRYNNDHSDPNSL
+125 FTRYNHNHSSPNSL
-139 AEDIIISF
+139 AEDIIVAF
-147 SEDTKGN
+147 SEDAIGN
-154 LWVVTQN
+154 LWIVTQN

-169 NEGKFIHMANML
+169 KEGKFIHMANML
-181 QPDYKIPEDLIYFIH
+181 PPDYKIPEDRIYFIH
-196 QDKQNNLWVG
+196 QDKQNNLWIG
-206 ADGKVH
+206 ADGKIH
-212 YFEISYSETGVP
+212 YFKISYSENGTP
-224 KLLPIKIENQILST
+224 KLQPIKIENQILST

-258 GLFRF
+258 GLLKFD
-263 NYKDQVIRKFEP
+263 YKDKLLRKYEIP
-275 IENSNLLH
+275 VNNSLLY
-283 SIIIIAMETDETG
+283 SLVIIALEEDETG
-296 NLWIGGIPIEKNPN
+296 NLWIGGIPIEKKPDP
-310 SRNDDTANPTINTVP
+310 RNETADPTNGTMP
-325 GLLKLN
+325 GLFKLN
-331 IQSRE
+331 IQSKE
-336 LQGFLSDPKDEKS
+336 IEKFIADPKDDKS
-349 ISSNGILSLLVDKTG
+349 LSSNLILSLLVDKTG

-381 VIKFSLVT
+381 VIKFSLIT
-389 TGPEEY
+389 TGQEES
-395 NKITG
+395 NQIKG
-400 PIRGFYVD
+400 PIRGFYID
-408 EKKILWI
+408 ENKILWI

-426 RSKDKY
+426 RSKEKY
-432 EFFTHREKNPS
+432 EFFTHRENDPA
-443 SISDDIVRSI
+443 SISSDIVLSI
-453 YDDGKY
+453 YDDGQY
-459 MWIGTERGLNQF
+459 LWTGTDEGLNRF

-481 YIDSSNPNLNVNGI
+481 YIDSSNRNLNVNGI

-523 EKETFKKYIYDP
+523 EKETFKKYTYDP
-535 EDAAS
+535 EDATS
-540 LSSRANFVRTVWY
+540 LNSRANFVRTVWY

-604 NGFVWVATY
+604 NGLVWVATY

-625 KFLRFT
+625 RFLRFT

-645 LPDEEGNLWVSTNN
+645 LPDENGNLWISTNS
-659 GITKFNPNKFQF
+659 GITKFNPNTFQF
-671 RNYSVDDG
+671 RNYTVDDG

-692 ALDGEMF
+692 APDGEMF
-699 FGGIKGFNYFYPSE
+699 FGGIKGFNSFYPAE
-713 VTDNKFIP
+713 VTDNKYIP
-721 NIVLTDLKIFNESVK
+721 NIVLTDIKIFNESVE

-747 SKTYEIVLPYW
+747 SKTKEIVLSHW

-775 KNKYAFKLENYEDD
+775 KNKYAFKLENYEDE
-789 WRYVGN
+789 WRYVGD

-830 LIIKPPWWRT
+830 LIIKPPWWKT
-840 NWAYASYFLLF
+840 TWAYASYFLLF

-857 FDRFQRSR
+857 FDRYQRVR
-865 IKSIEQRR
+865 IKNVEQRR

-885 KTQELEEARQLQLS
+885 KTKELEEARQLQLS
-899 MLPKSLPQLPHLDI
+899 MLPKILPNLPHLDI

-941 VGDATGHGMRAGT
+941 VGDATGHGMKAGT

-964 SHASNP
+964 SHAANP
-970 DILYT
+970 NILFT
-975 FQEITRCIKYMNM
+975 FQEITRCIKHMNM

-1018 RSKTKAVEE
+1018 RSKTKTIEE

-1040 FPYELRE
+1040 FPYELRQTE
-1047 VQIFPGDTVL
+1047 IYSGDTIL

-1067 NKDKELFGYDR
+1067 NKDKELFGYER
-1078 VIETYQRA
+1078 VIETYQRSA
-1086 AEKNPEDI
+1086 DKNPEEI
-1094 IRDLKNA
+1094 IRELNNA
-1101 GSDWSQSETPD
+1101 GADWSNTETPD

>member
-1 MININSLRHSFKY
+1 MKKINTLQRALKY
-14 SVLLLIFI
+14 VVCILILMAFY
-22 MLSSTTIAQ
+22 SNTFAQ

-42 SDGLSQNRVSAIVQD
+42 SNGLSQNRVSSIVQD

-97 AMLVAKDGTLW
+97 AMHVAKDGALW

-115 LSKYNSATKT
+115 LSRYNSATKT
-125 FTRYNNDHSDPNSL
+125 FTRYNNNHSDPNSL

-154 LWVVTQN
+154 LWIVTQN

-169 NEGKFIHMANML
+169 SDGKFIHMANML
-181 QPDYKIPEDLIYFIH
+181 PPDYKIPEDRIYFIH
-196 QDKQNNLWVG
+196 QDKQNNLWIG

-212 YFEISYSETGVP
+212 YFKISYSETGVP
-224 KLLPIKIENQILST
+224 KLQPIKIENQILKT

-258 GLFRF
+258 GLLRF
-263 NYKDQVIRKFEP
+263 DYKEKVIRKFEP
-275 IENSNLLH
+275 IDNSDLIH
-283 SIIIIAMETDETG
+283 SLIIIAMETDETG
-296 NLWIGGIPIEKNPN
+296 NLWIGGIPIEENPN
-310 SRNDDTANPTINTVP
+310 PRNDETANPTIETVP

-331 IQSRE
+331 IQSRK
-336 LQGFLSDPKDEKS
+336 LQGFLSDPKDGNS
-349 ISSNGILSLLVDKTG
+349 VSSNGIISLLVDKTG

-381 VIKFSLVT
+381 VIKFSLVN
-389 TGPEEY
+389 TGQEDF
-395 NKITG
+395 NAIRG
-400 PIRGFYVD
+400 PIRGFYID
-408 EKKILWI
+408 ENKILWI

-420 GLISYD
+420 GLVSYD

-432 EFFTHREKNPS
+432 EFFTYRENDPS
-443 SISDDIVRSI
+443 SISSDIVRCI

-459 MWIGTERGLNQF
+459 MWIGTEEGLNRF

-481 YIDSSNPNLNVNGI
+481 YIDPSNPKFNVNGI

-500 EIDKMPGYLWFGT
+500 EIDNTPGYLWFGT

-523 EKETFKKYIYDP
+523 EKETFKKYTYDP

-553 SKSRPDELWT
+553 SKSRPDELWA

-587 DSTSLSHPNVM
+587 DSSSLSHPNVM
-598 NFYEDK
+598 HFYEDK
-604 NGFVWVATY
+604 SGFVWVATY
-613 GGGLNRFDPKTE
+613 GGGLNRFDPKTQ

-631 QENSDLPNNGVYGS
+631 QENSDLPNNGVYGI
-645 LPDEEGNLWVSTNN
+645 LADENGNLWISTNS
-659 GITKFNPNKFQF
+659 GITKFNPSTFHF
-671 RNYSVDDG
+671 RNYTVDDG
-679 LQSEEFNGGSYYK
+679 LQSEEFNGGAYYK
-692 ALDGEMF
+692 SPDGEMF
-699 FGGIKGFNYFYPSE
+699 FGGIKGYNSFYPSE

-721 NIVLTDLKIFNESVK
+721 AIVLTDIKIFNESIK
-736 VGGDSPLKVQI
+736 VGEDSPLKKQV
-747 SKTYEIVLPYW
+747 SKTDEIILSYW

-775 KNKYAFKLENYEDD
+775 KNKYAFKLENYEDE

-830 LIIKPPWWRT
+830 LIIKPPWWKT
-840 NWAYASYFLLF
+840 NWAYASYFVLF
-851 LAGGFS
+851 LVGGFS
-857 FDRFQRSR
+857 FDRYQRSR
-865 IKSIEQRR
+865 IKGIEQRR
-873 AQLSLLRAENQR
+873 AQLALLRAENQR

-899 MLPKSLPQLPHLDI
+899 MLPKVLPQLPHLDI

-932 GIDGTLTVV
+932 GMDGTLTVV
-941 VGDATGHGMRAGT
+941 IGDATGHGMRAGT

-970 DILYT
+970 DILFT
-975 FQEITRCIKYMNM
+975 FQEITRCIKTMNM

-1018 RSKTKAVEE
+1018 RSKTKSVEE
-1027 IILKGMPLGAVQD
+1027 IVLKGMPLGAVQD
-1040 FPYELRE
+1040 FPYELRVTE
-1047 VQIFPGDTVL
+1047 ISTGDTIF
-1057 LMSDGFPEMF
+1057 LMSDGLPELFNQEKEMF
-1067 NKDKELFGYDR
+1067 GYER
-1078 VIETYQRA
+1078 VMDIYKNSA
-1086 AEKNPEDI
+1086 SKNPEEI
-1094 IRDLKNA
+1094 IEELKNA
-1101 GSDWSQSETPD
+1101 GNSWTNDEAPD
-1112 DDVTFVVI
+1112 DDITFVVI

>member
-1 MININSLRHSFKY
+1 MKNTSGINYILKY
-14 SVLLLIFI
+14 SVFLLIFI
-22 MLSSTTIAQ
+22 VLSSNAIAQ

-42 SDGLSQNRVSAIVQD
+42 SDGLSQNRVSSIVQD

-68 GLNKY
+68 GINKY

-88 LSLNDNQAL
+88 LSINDNQAL
-97 AMLVAKDGTLW
+97 AMHVAKDGTLW

-115 LSKYNSATKT
+115 LSKYNSAAKT
-125 FTRYNNDHSDPNSL
+125 FTRYNHNHSNPNSL

-147 SEDTKGN
+147 SEDEKGN
-154 LWVVTQN
+154 LWIVTQN

-181 QPDYKIPEDLIYFIH
+181 PPDYKIQEDQIFFIH
-196 QDKQNNLWVG
+196 QDKQNNLWIG
-206 ADGKVH
+206 TEGKIH
-212 YFEISYSETGVP
+212 YFKISYNETGVP
-224 KLLPIKIENQILST
+224 KLQPIKIENQILST
-238 AATSIE
+238 AALSIE
-244 EDNDGNI
+244 EDKDGNI

-258 GLFRF
+258 GLLQFD
-263 NYKDQVIRKFEP
+263 YKDKILRKFKLSD
-275 IENSNLLH
+275 NSSSFNSLVIL
-283 SIIIIAMETDETG
+283 SLKADEIG
-296 NLWIGGIPIEKNPN
+296 NLWVGGFPREDNPDSEIGT
-310 SRNDDTANPTINTVP
+310 SP
-325 GLLKLN
+325 GLLRLN
-331 IQSRE
+331 IQSKE
-336 LQGFLSDPKDEKS
+336 IEKFLADPKDEKS
-349 ISSNGILSLLVDKTG
+349 LSSNRILSLFIDKTG

-369 TFLSGLNVYDKS
+369 TFLSGINVYDKS

-389 TGPEEY
+389 TGQEES
-395 NKITG
+395 NKIKG
-400 PIRGFYVD
+400 PIRGFYID
-408 EKKILWI
+408 ENKILWV

-432 EFFTHREKNPS
+432 EFFTHSKNNPS
-443 SISDDIVRSI
+443 SISTDIVQCI

-459 MWIGTERGLNQF
+459 MWIGTQQGLNRF

-481 YIDSSNPNLNVNGI
+481 YIDPLNPNLNVNGI

-500 EIDKMPGYLWFGT
+500 EIDKLPGYLWFGT

-523 EKETFKKYIYDP
+523 EKETFKKYTYDP
-535 EDAAS
+535 EDASS
-540 LSSRANFVRTVWY
+540 LSSRANFVRIVWY

-572 NLKTETFRYYNYDPK
+572 DLKTEKFRYYNYDTK

-604 NGFVWVATY
+604 NGYVWVATY

-625 KFLRFT
+625 KFLRLT
-631 QENSDLPNNGVYGS
+631 QENSGLPNNGVYGS
-645 LPDEEGNLWVSTNN
+645 LPDENGNLWLSTNN
-659 GITKFNPNKFQF
+659 GITKLNPVTFEF

-692 ALDGEMF
+692 ARDGEMF
-699 FGGIKGFNYFYPSE
+699 FGGIKGFNSFYPSE

-721 NIVLTDLKIFNESVK
+721 AIVLTDIKIFNESVK
-736 VGGDSPLKVQI
+736 VGEDSPLKKQI
-747 SKTYEIVLPYW
+747 SKTDEIVLSYW

-775 KNKYAFKLENYEDD
+775 KNKYAFKLENYEDE
-789 WRYVGN
+789 WRYVGD

-822 NEEGKSIR
+822 NEKGKSIR
-830 LIIKPPWWRT
+830 LIIKPPWWKT
-840 NWAYASYFLLF
+840 NWAYASYILLF
-851 LAGGFS
+851 FAGGFS
-857 FDRFQRSR
+857 FDRYQRSR
-865 IKSIEQRR
+865 IKNIEQRR
-873 AQLSLLRAENQR
+873 SQLALLRAENQR
-885 KTQELEEARQLQLS
+885 KTKELEEARQLQLS
-899 MLPKSLPQLPHLDI
+899 MLPQNLPQLPHLDI

-941 VGDATGHGMRAGT
+941 IGDATGHGMKAGT

-970 DILYT
+970 DILFT

-1018 RSKTKAVEE
+1018 RSKTKTIEE
-1027 IILKGMPLGAVQD
+1027 FVLKGMPLGAVQD
-1040 FPYELRE
+1040 FPYELRQTE
-1047 VQIFPGDTVL
+1047 IYPGDTIL
-1057 LMSDGFPEMF
+1057 LMSDGLPEMF
-1067 NKDKELFGYDR
+1067 NKDKELFGYDK

-1086 AEKNPEDI
+1086 ADKNPEEI
-1094 IRDLKNA
+1094 IIELKNA
-1101 GSDWSQSETPD
+1101 GSDWSQYRNTR
-1112 DDVTFVVI
+1112 
-1120 KVK
+1120 

>member
-1 MININSLRHSFKY
+1 MKNINSIKCVLKY
-14 SVLLLIFI
+14 SAFLLLFI
-22 MLSSTTIAQ
+22 VISSNTFAQ
-31 KKPVKFNRLTS
+31 KKQVKFNRITS
-42 SDGLSQNRVSAIVQD
+42 SNGLSQNRVSAIVQD

-97 AMLVAKDGTLW
+97 TMHVAKDGTLW

-125 FTRYNNDHSDPNSL
+125 FTRYNHDHSNPNSL

-154 LWVVTQN
+154 LWIATRDN
-161 KGFDYMIV
+161 GFDYMIV

-181 QPDYKIPEDLIYFIH
+181 PQDYDIPQDLIHFIH
-196 QDKQNNLWVG
+196 QDKQNYLWVG
-206 ADGKVH
+206 AEGKIH
-212 YFEISYSETGVP
+212 YFKISYTESGVP
-224 KLLPIKIENQILST
+224 KLQPVKIENQILRS

-244 EDNDGNI
+244 EDNEGNI

-258 GLFRF
+258 GLLRF
-263 NYKDQVIRKFEP
+263 NYKDKVIRNFEP
-275 IENSNLLH
+275 IDNGNLLN
-283 SIIIIAMETDETG
+283 SLIIIAMETDDTG
-296 NLWIGGIPIEKNPN
+296 NLWIGGIPIETNQN
-310 SRNDDTANPTINTVP
+310 QRNEQTADPTIETLP
-325 GLLKLN
+325 GLLKLD
-331 IQSRE
+331 IQSKK
-336 LQGFLSDPKDEKS
+336 LQAFLSDPKDENS

-381 VIKFSLVT
+381 VIKFSFVS
-389 TGPEEY
+389 TGPEDY
-395 NKITG
+395 NKIKG

-408 EKKILWI
+408 ENKILWI

-420 GLISYD
+420 GLVSYD
-426 RSKDKY
+426 RSKDKF
-432 EFFTHREKNPS
+432 EFFTHNENNPA
-443 SISDDIVRSI
+443 SISSNLVKTI

-459 MWIGTERGLNQF
+459 MWIGTEEGLNRF

-481 YIDSSNPNLNVNGI
+481 YIDSSNPKFNVNGI

-523 EKETFKKYIYDP
+523 QKETFKKYTYDP
-535 EDAAS
+535 EDATS
-540 LSSRANFVRTVWY
+540 LNSRANFVRTVWY

-587 DSTSLSHPNVM
+587 DSSSLSHPNVM
-598 NFYEDK
+598 HFYEDK
-604 NGFVWVATY
+604 SGYVWIATY

-631 QENSDLPNNGVYGS
+631 QENSDLPNNGVYGI
-645 LPDEEGNLWVSTNN
+645 LPDENGNLWISTNS
-659 GITKFNPNKFQF
+659 GITKFNPNTFKF
-671 RNYSVDDG
+671 RNYTVDDG
-679 LQSEEFNGGSYYK
+679 LQSEEFNGGAYYK
-692 ALDGEMF
+692 SSDGEMF
-699 FGGIKGFNYFYPSE
+699 FGGIKGFNSFYPSE
-713 VTDNKFIP
+713 VTDNKYIP
-721 NIVLTDLKIFNESVK
+721 AIVLTDIKIFNESIK
-736 VGGDSPLKVQI
+736 VGEESPLKKQI
-747 SKTYEIVLPYW
+747 SKTDEIVLPYW

-775 KNKYAFKLENYEDD
+775 KNKYAFKLENYEDE
-789 WRYVGN
+789 WRYVGDI
-795 VRIATYTNLDPGEY
+795 RIATYTNLDPGEY

-822 NEEGKSIR
+822 NEEGTSIR
-830 LIIKPPWWRT
+830 LIIKPPWWKT
-840 NWAYASYFLLF
+840 NWAYAAYFVLF

-857 FDRFQRSR
+857 FDRYQRFR
-865 IKSIEQRR
+865 IKSTEQRR
-873 AQLSLLRAENQR
+873 AQLALLRAENQR

-899 MLPKSLPQLPHLDI
+899 MLPKELPTLPNLDI

-918 TATEVGGDYYDFHV
+918 TATEVGGDYYDFSV
-932 GIDGTLTVV
+932 GLDGTLTVV
-941 VGDATGHGMRAGT
+941 IGDATGHGMKAGT

-970 DILYT
+970 DILFT
-975 FQEITRCIKYMNM
+975 FHEITRCIRTMNM

-993 CLSILKIQGNK
+993 CLSILKIKENR
-1004 MQISAAGMPPALLY
+1004 MLISAAGMPPALLY
-1018 RSKTKAVEE
+1018 RSKTEMVEE
-1027 IILKGMPLGAVQD
+1027 IVLKGMPLGAVQD

-1047 VQIFPGDTVL
+1047 IEIFSGDTIF
-1057 LMSDGFPEMF
+1057 LMSDGLPELF
-1067 NKDKELFGYDR
+1067 NKDKEMFGYER
-1078 VIETYQRA
+1078 VMNIYKNSA
-1086 AEKNPEDI
+1086 SKNPEEI
-1094 IRDLKNA
+1094 IKDLKNA
-1101 GSDWSQSETPD
+1101 GSEWTDDEAPD